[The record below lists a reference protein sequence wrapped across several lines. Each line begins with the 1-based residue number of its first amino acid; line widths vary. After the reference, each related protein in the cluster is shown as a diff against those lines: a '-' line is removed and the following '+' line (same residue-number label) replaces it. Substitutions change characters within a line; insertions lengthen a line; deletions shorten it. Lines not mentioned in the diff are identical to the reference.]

1 MDGFLFI
8 DKPIGMTSHDVVA
21 KVKRKLK
28 LDKIGHTGT
37 LDPFASGLLILC
49 LGKATKL
56 AYLFSDLDKD
66 YEGSIILGKHYD
78 TYDVTGKV
86 LKQDHPSLSEAM
98 IKHTMQSFVGGY
110 KQIPPM
116 YSALKVDGQKLYDIA
131 RRGDEIDR
139 EPRDIKIYSFEMTST
154 YQNQTFLF
162 QTSVS
167 KGTYIRSLAVDL
179 ATKLN
184 TFGALSSLRRTR
196 VGQYDLSMSK
206 KIEEVEL
213 SDVLT
218 LDTYFKDTDSIT
230 LNDYMIKLVRNGV
243 YLDERQIKTK
253 EPFIV
258 KDENE
263 TIVAYY
269 TINEGYN
276 YRPVVIL

>member
-28 LDKIGHTGT
+28 VDKIGHTGT

-56 AYLFSDLDKD
+56 AYLFSELDKD
-66 YEGSIILGKHYD
+66 YEGSIIFGKHYD

-86 LKQDHPSLSEAM
+86 LKQEHPSLHEANIRQM
-98 IKHTMQSFVGGY
+98 MQTFIGGY
-110 KQIPPM
+110 KQVPPM
-116 YSALKVDGQKLYDIA
+116 YSALKIDGQKLYDIA

-139 EPRDIKIYSFEMTST
+139 DPRDVKIDLFELTSV
-154 YQNQTFLF
+154 YQNQMISFRS
-162 QTSVS
+162 SVS

-179 ATKLN
+179 AAKLG
-184 TFGALSSLRRTR
+184 TYGALSSLRRTR
-196 VGQYDLSMSK
+196 VGNYDLSISK
-206 KIEEVEL
+206 KIE
-213 SDVLT
+213 DVSLNDIYS
-218 LDTYFKDTDSIT
+218 LDSYFKNTQSII

-263 TIVAYY
+263 NMIAYY
-269 TINEGYN
+269 TINEGYT

>member
-28 LDKIGHTGT
+28 IDKIGHTGT

-66 YEGSIILGKHYD
+66 YEGSVVFGKHYD

-86 LKQDHPSLSEAM
+86 LKVDHPSLNEGIIRQM
-98 IKHTMQSFVGGY
+98 MRSFVGGY

-116 YSALKVDGQKLYDIA
+116 YSALKIDGQKLYDIA
-131 RRGDEIDR
+131 RRGLEIDR
-139 EPRDIKIYSFEMTST
+139 EPRDIKIYSFEMTSP
-154 YQNQTFLF
+154 YLNHSFNF
-162 QTSVS
+162 HASVS

-179 ATKLN
+179 AEKCGTY
-184 TFGALSSLRRTR
+184 GALSTLRRLR
-196 VGQYDLSMSK
+196 VGNYNLSLAK
-206 KIEEVEL
+206 KIEAVDL

-218 LDTYFKDTDSIT
+218 LETYFKDTLYIT

-258 KDENE
+258 KDEKEN
-263 TIVAYY
+263 IVAYY
-269 TINEGYN
+269 TINEGYT